1 MLIPGIE
8 CAKVSENTDGLVE
21 DDSDSF
27 SSEKIQSTF
36 MTEFSTK

>member
-8 CAKVSENTDGLVE
+8 CAKVSENTDGIVE

-27 SSEKIQSTF
+27 SSQKNHSTF
-36 MTEFSTK
+36 ITEFSTK